1 MSAPSKRKTST
12 PKKTVK
18 PVTPDLAIIP
28 RIKTST
34 KNGTKTAAASKKRIL
49 KEIKHYQTSTC
60 PLIFRASFIR
70 VVLQI
75 CRELEV
81 QFRWKPTALE
91 ALQEAAEMF
100 IVVFMSDAN
109 LLAHHCGRVT
119 LFVRD
124 LQLLQRLRTN

>member
-1 MSAPSKRKTST
+1 M
-12 PKKTVK
+12 
-18 PVTPDLAIIP
+18 I
-28 RIKTST
+28 ST
-34 KNGTKTAAASKKRIL
+34 KKIL
-49 KEIKHYQTSTC
+49 REIKYYQSSTA

-70 VVLQI
+70 VVLQV
-75 CRELEV
+75 CRELQY

-100 IVVFMSDAN
+100 LVVFMSDAN

-124 LQLLQRLRTN
+124 MQLLGRLRSNQ